1 MAWWGQS
8 LLFVAFVLVLF
19 TPGTVVLRLLGA
31 RGILA
36 LGAAPAVSCAFYA
49 VLAPVLAAGGVGW
62 APATVGTA
70 LVVLAL
76 LLLGSRRLVRR
87 SRRDVPGRGRAPVA
101 WLGPGALDAL
111 VVHRRA
117 VVVALALGSVVAI
130 VPMAIGMGEPG
141 APLQQWDAVFHL
153 NGVAFILET
162 GDASGV
168 DGLYGAGRSV
178 YYPTVWHSMVA
189 LVPGGLVAAPADAI
203 TAAANAS
210 TLVMGSVAWLAGLG
224 AFAAACF
231 PRRPEITVLVVAVG
245 GAFSMFPTVLLS
257 TLAQWPNG
265 LSVMLVPGAAALWV
279 VLLRSGQGLG
289 RGHRVVL
296 LGAALLALVGVG
308 SAHGSGVVG
317 LAVVVG
323 PLALAVAGRAVRRA
337 WTGGRRQTV
346 LLVGAAGVAVAVV
359 GAVLVLRSSVLQVLF
374 NFERLPQRG
383 YAPSV
388 TRTLLDTVLSAW
400 PGNLVVSVA
409 VVVGA
414 VVLVR
419 TRQQRWL
426 LTSAA
431 AVVVLVALAAGPST
445 PLRAL
450 TGVWYTQAARI
461 EALYPVVASL
471 LAAVGLVA
479 LGRALSDMVARRGPA
494 RFEPVGAHR
503 WAAALVVLALVASLG
518 FQAPAR
524 AGRFAQAYD
533 PAQIRWGTMLSPEE
547 LVLMRDLR
555 SVVPEGSLVLG
566 DPHNGAAFAF
576 VMGGMHVVLPQ
587 LGTSAMDEAQ
597 TYLRAHFRDIA
608 SDPEVCRYV
617 ESLGVTHFYEDRAG
631 VADGAKVDPESPGL
645 QDVDTSVG
653 FSLVATAGTA
663 TLWTIEACG

>member
-31 RGILA
+31 RGMLA

-62 APATVGTA
+62 VPATVGTA
-70 LVVLAL
+70 VVVLAL
-76 LLLGSRRLVRR
+76 LVLGSRWLVRR
-87 SRRDVPGRGRAPVA
+87 SRRDVPGRGRPPVA
-101 WLGPGALDAL
+101 WLGAGALDAL

-117 VVVALALGSVVAI
+117 VVVALGLGSVVAI
-130 VPMAIGMGEPG
+130 VPMAIGMGDPG

-153 NGVAFILET
+153 NGVAFIRET

-189 LVPGGLVAAPADAI
+189 LVPGDLVAAPADAI

-224 AFAAACF
+224 AFGAACF
-231 PRRPEITVLVVAVG
+231 PRRPELTVLVVAVG

-279 VLLRSGQGLG
+279 VLLRSGRDRG
-289 RGHRVVL
+289 RGHRVAL
-296 LGAALLALVGVG
+296 LGAALAALVGVG

-337 WTGGRRQTV
+337 WRGGRRRTV
-346 LLVGAAGVAVAVV
+346 LLGGAAVLVVAGVGAL
-359 GAVLVLRSSVLQVLF
+359 LVLRSSVLQVLF

-426 LTSAA
+426 LASAA

-445 PLRAL
+445 PFRAL

-479 LGRALSDMVARRGPA
+479 LGRALADVVARRGPA
-494 RFEPVGAHR
+494 RFERVGAHR

-518 FQAPAR
+518 FQAPGR

-547 LVLMRDLR
+547 LALMRDLR

-576 VMGGMHVVLPQ
+576 VMGGRHVVLPQ

-617 ESLGVTHFYEDRAG
+617 EELGVTHLYDDRAG

-645 QDVDTSVG
+645 HDVDTSVG